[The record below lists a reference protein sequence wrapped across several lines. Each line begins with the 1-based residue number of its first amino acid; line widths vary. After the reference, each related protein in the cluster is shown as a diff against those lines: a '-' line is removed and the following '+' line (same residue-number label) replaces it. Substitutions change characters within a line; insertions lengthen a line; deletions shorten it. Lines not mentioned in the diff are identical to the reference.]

1 MRVIII
7 KSGCTHAS
15 IKNKYGDFDDLI
27 KKQLP
32 NRTFTTESITIQH
45 QPPLPKPK
53 SVGAVIITGAHDD
66 VTDNAAWMIYLVHW
80 IRQIFNKNIPLLGI
94 CFGHQIIAKALG
106 GKVGDNPK
114 GGEFGLIEVHRNKD
128 LSETASFFQTPF
140 IYTYASHNQTVL
152 ELPPGAK
159 SLAFSNKDNNH
170 LVRYSSSCWGV
181 QFHPEFN
188 RNVAHEYWRR
198 NGGIGTCGDAE
209 KNELAKNAGSYL
221 FNRFIELALQKTNGL

>member
-1 MRVIII
+1 MKVIII

-15 IKNKYGDFDDLI
+15 IKHKYGDFDDLI

-32 NRTFTTESITIQH
+32 DRALTTESITIQH

-53 SVGAVIITGAHDD
+53 SVGAVIITGSHAD
-66 VTDNAAWMIYLVHW
+66 VTDNAAWMIYLMHW

-94 CFGHQIIAKALG
+94 CFGHQIIAEALG
-106 GKVGDNPK
+106 GQVGDNPK

-128 LSETASFFQTPF
+128 LPETPLFFQAPF

-152 ELPPGAK
+152 KLPPGAK
-159 SLAFSNKDNNH
+159 SLAYSNKDNNH
-170 LVRYSSSCWGV
+170 LVSYGSNCWGV

-198 NGGIGTCGDAE
+198 NGRIGTCGNPE
-209 KNELAKNAGSYL
+209 QNELAKNAGKYL
-221 FNRFIELALQKTNGL
+221 FSNFISLALQKSNG